1 VSDDGEVVTVGRVSS
16 LWRYPVKS
24 MQGEQVDAAD
34 VTGSG
39 IVGDRAYAVVD
50 VETGKVASA
59 KHPRKWSAL
68 LSFGA
73 TFVGEAPLVELTF
86 PDGSVHRSDDH
97 DIDAAL
103 SDALGRAVT
112 LQSRAPEQRVLEEVW
127 PDIDGL
133 APAQFIEQTRI
144 DDDPDGIVSDIPM
157 GLTSPPGTFFDLA
170 VLHVMTSATLDRLAA
185 LEPDCEFDVRRYRPN
200 IVVDVAD
207 TGFVENDWA
216 GNVVYV
222 GADVEATASI
232 PTMRCVMT
240 TLAQPA
246 LPRDLRTLQAIA
258 RHNRIEIAGLG
269 TWACAGIYADV
280 RRGGPI
286 ARGDAVRVVAPS

>member
-1 VSDDGEVVTVGRVSS
+1 VTDHGAVGTVSS

-24 MQGEQVDAAD
+24 MQGEQVDAAV
-34 VTGSG
+34 VTANG
-39 IVGDRAYAVVD
+39 IVGDRAYALVD

-59 KHPRKWSAL
+59 KHPRKWSQL
-68 LSFGA
+68 LSFHA
-73 TFVGEAPLVELTF
+73 SFVDDRHAVELTF
-86 PDGSVHRSDDH
+86 PDGSVHRSDDD

-103 SDALGRAVT
+103 SDALGRPVT

-133 APAQFIEQTRI
+133 APTQFIEQTRVG
-144 DDDPDGIVSDIPM
+144 DEPDGVVSDIPM

-170 VLHVMTSATLDRLAA
+170 VLHVITTATLDRLAA
-185 LEPDCEFDVRRYRPN
+185 LAPECEFDVRRYRPN
-200 IVVDVAD
+200 IVVDVDD

-216 GNVVYV
+216 GKAVQV
-222 GADVEATASI
+222 GADLRATGSI

-246 LPRDLRTLQAIA
+246 LPRDLHTLQAIA
-258 RHNRIEIAGLG
+258 KHNRVEIAGLG

-280 RRGGPI
+280 RQGGAI
-286 ARGDAVRVVAPS
+286 ALGDVVRVLAAG

>member
-1 VSDDGEVVTVGRVSS
+1 
-16 LWRYPVKS
+16 

-34 VTGSG
+34 VTASG

-59 KHPRKWSAL
+59 KHPRKWSSL
-68 LSFGA
+68 LAFAASF
-73 TFVGEAPLVELTF
+73 VDEAPHVELTF
-86 PDGSVHRSDDH
+86 PDGSRHRSDDD

-103 SDALGRAVT
+103 SDALRRSVT

-133 APAQFIEQTRI
+133 APPQFIEQTRI
-144 DDDPDGIVSDIPM
+144 GDEPEGVVSDIPM

-170 VLHVMTSATLDRLAA
+170 VLHVMTTATLDRLAA
-185 LEPDCEFDVRRYRPN
+185 LAPECDFDVRRYRPN
-200 IVVDVAD
+200 IVVDVDD

-216 GNVVYV
+216 GKAVYV
-222 GADVEATASI
+222 GAELEATGSI

-240 TLAQPA
+240 TLSQPA
-246 LPRDLRTLQAIA
+246 LPRDRHTLQAIA
-258 RHNRIEIAGLG
+258 QHNRVEIAGLG

-280 RRGGPI
+280 RRGGAI
-286 ARGDAVRVVAPS
+286 ARGDVVRVLAPS